1 MKNKIKLLIML
12 IIAVFSLVGIGYA
25 AEIEQQKM
33 DLPNVA
39 VLYVNN
45 GKTTYDKEIDQSV
58 LGNLAKCIPSNR
70 YNYLSG
76 ESYLDK
82 LGQMGI
88 TDISTAERG
97 DIIDAFADSAVDYV
111 VFVEVQPFV
120 VRDKFTLF
128 SLGKDVSTVVPL
140 KIIDLTNKKYLY
152 NGKFTEKASAS
163 TVFGGLGN
171 KSVALKAIEKINKEI
186 EQVLSTRLPLNKSV
200 FDSTVKK

>member
-1 MKNKIKLLIML
+1 MFVM
-12 IIAVFSLVGIGYA
+12 FSLVGVVH
-25 AEIEQQKM
+25 AEQIEQQKM

-76 ESYLDK
+76 ESYLAK

-88 TDISTAERG
+88 TDISTAERA

-152 NGKFTEKASAS
+152 NGKFTEKASTS

-171 KSVALKAIEKINKEI
+171 KAVALKAIEKINKEI
-186 EQVLSTRLPLNKSV
+186 ADVLMSRLPSNKSV
-200 FDSTVKK
+200 WDSTVKK